1 MFLKEGLQLLSF
13 FLGSL
18 ILVVILSLFYR
29 FLYFYRKD
37 KKWFRRQEV
46 VPLPEDQLRSSE
58 LLHHNE
64 AILKI
69 FDLFLKVALAIFG
82 GAAYLISS
90 PERLLAT
97 KSLLAQSGWVLL
109 FASVAF
115 ALLICTRLRSKVQRF
130 KVAYKFWEPFFWN
143 EPWMVALVVLTGA
156 IYRFF
161 LLPGYLR

>member
-69 FDLFLKVALAIFG
+69 
-82 GAAYLISS
+82 STCS
-90 PERLLAT
+90 
-97 KSLLAQSGWVLL
+97 
-109 FASVAF
+109 
-115 ALLICTRLRSKVQRF
+115 LRSR
-130 KVAYKFWEPFFWN
+130 
-143 EPWMVALVVLTGA
+143 
-156 IYRFF
+156 
-161 LLPGYLR
+161 